1 MPYLV
6 ILGVVFAS
14 RLISKFFNK
23 KYLGTLLIFIG
34 GLAFVIML
42 ITTDI
47 GSSWARLGHL
57 LGAFMLFVAMVLDL
71 IAIFIIELV
80 KNK

>member
-14 RLISKFFNK
+14 RLISKFFK
-23 KYLGTLLIFIG
+23 KTYLGTLLIFIG
-34 GLAFVIML
+34 GVAFVIML
-42 ITTDI
+42 LTTDI

-57 LGAFMLFVAMVLDL
+57 LGALMLFAAMILDF
-71 IAIFIIELV
+71 ITIFIIKLV